1 MKLHRCLVL
10 VAAALLSAS
19 ALAGSFTV
27 TPVRIDIPP
36 LRRAASIEVQNTG
49 DQPAQLQ
56 AERYRWTRDNDGDD
70 ELAPTEDFVVTP
82 PIMQLAPGQKQI
94 VRVLLLAPPDP
105 KRELAYRLILQETLV
120 GNPPPNTVATVLRIS
135 LPVFVA
141 APKAQPELAFSVA
154 REGEQWRLTA
164 DTRGSAH
171 GFVVASRTAAGDKL
185 PVSGYLLPGERR
197 SWLVASAPERI
208 VLTQRDGTE
217 VTVPVDPAP

>member
-1 MKLHRCLVL
+1 MKPHHCFAF
-10 VAAALLSAS
+10 AACLLSAS

-27 TPVRIDIPP
+27 TPVRIDFPP

-49 DQPAQLQ
+49 ESPAQLQ
-56 AERYRWTRDNDGDD
+56 AERFRWTRDNGGDD

-94 VRVLLLAPPDP
+94 VRLLLLGPPDP

-120 GNPPPNTVATVLRIS
+120 GDPPPNTVATVLRIS

-141 APKAQPELAFSVA
+141 APNTQPELAFSLV
-154 REGEQWRLTA
+154 REAAQWRITA
-164 DTRGSAH
+164 DNKGNAH
-171 GFVVASRTAAGDKL
+171 GFIVASRTSDGDKL
-185 PVSGYLLPGERR
+185 PVDGYLLPGERR
-197 SWLVASAPERI
+197 SWLIAAPLQRI

-217 VTVPVDPAP
+217 ITVPVAPAP